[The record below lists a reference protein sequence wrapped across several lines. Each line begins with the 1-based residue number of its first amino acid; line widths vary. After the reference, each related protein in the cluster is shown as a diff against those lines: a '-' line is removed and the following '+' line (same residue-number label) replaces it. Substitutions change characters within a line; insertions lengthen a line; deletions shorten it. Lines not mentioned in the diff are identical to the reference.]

1 MSVLKK
7 IKKPLI
13 LIMLGVAVVAY
24 YLYLSNR
31 NNDNTD
37 KMTNNSVVAEYIDR
51 DMEKNYPGTPRA
63 VVLWYS
69 KMIKAVYEKDLTDED
84 VKGMAK
90 NLYAMF
96 DDELKEK
103 NPYDQYVASVAAE
116 INAYNDANKIISDFV
131 VEDDVNIE
139 FITYEGN
146 KYAKVDVLYYVHEDT
161 KIIKVY
167 HEYTLRKD
175 SKGDWR
181 ILFWEI
187 TDSNKMEGR

>member
-1 MSVLKK
+1 MSVLNK

-31 NNDNTD
+31 NDDNTD

-69 KMIKAVYEKDLTDED
+69 NMIKAVYEKDLTDED

-96 DDELKEK
+96 DDELKAK

-116 INAYNDANKIISDFV
+116 INAYNDAKKIISDFV
-131 VEDDVNIE
+131 VEDNVNIE

-146 KYAKVDVLYYVHEDT
+146 NYAKVDVLYYVHEDT

-187 TDSNKMEGR
+187 TDSNKMEG